1 MRSLLCSTSFNNGI
15 SNKPIDQAH
24 TTLLAESTCPW
35 AASSSYRFTTS
46 IALSR
51 WVLGR
56 VSAIVRQFA
65 FQARARSELLSST
78 WRKVA
83 ILGARTQSEAQID
96 GQQKGSA

>member
-1 MRSLLCSTSFNNGI
+1 MRSLLCSTSFDNGI
-15 SNKPIDQAH
+15 SNIPIDEAH
-24 TTLLAESTCPW
+24 TTLLAEFTCLM
-35 AASSSYRFTTS
+35 AASSSFNFATS

-65 FQARARSELLSST
+65 FKTHARSELFSST
-78 WRKVA
+78 WRKVT

-96 GQQKGSA
+96 GQQEGSA